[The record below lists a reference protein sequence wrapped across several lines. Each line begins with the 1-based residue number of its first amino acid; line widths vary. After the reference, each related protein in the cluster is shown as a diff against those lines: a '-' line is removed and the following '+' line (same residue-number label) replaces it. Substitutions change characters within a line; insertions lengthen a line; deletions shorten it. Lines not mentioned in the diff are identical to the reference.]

1 LYYLILMKNK
11 QEYSKGNKAF
21 ISIELRGK
29 KKKKNE
35 RRPLDAKDKLAHNKS

>member
-1 LYYLILMKNK
+1 MKNK

-29 KKKKNE
+29 KKNE